1 MNNRV
6 KRLILFAQAVAGDIK
21 ALKLKIGNTDTL
33 VTDDKTST
41 VNAINE
47 VAGSSKEIKDSIE
60 KFKTEIG
67 INSEIAEANDISVN
81 PFELL
86 VPFIKNQISSG
97 QTSDNEYSEAVY
109 YIPKNTRTIKYL
121 LNGTLSSNL
130 GIKIKQ
136 GAFEKFVHFTSPI
149 EDNFE
154 LPAEIDTSKEYTINK
169 YDVFGHYLNT
179 YKIVPQE
186 QFFKNNNVADL
197 INNFNNIIGIEQF
210 KDNNYLGMNQV
221 VIADENETNKIKTL
235 LSQIDLTVPINYKKY
250 IFLNKNLTKYYNFR
264 TESWE
269 NTTDFT
275 NRSLLDDI
283 LSAYFN
289 DTDNKILMSN
299 DANLEEIYTSVLTKN
314 IYFINKQNFLSQE
327 KIEEKYKA
335 SERALTNALY
345 IDYNTKEYFNP
356 ITRTWDSLGDK
367 YNPQIKPF
375 VYNKYIN
382 TLKKANDNNINYY
395 NGESNIYTPY
405 SETSDL
411 APLIG
416 FVDNENNLECNISHI
431 YNNLPVILNI
441 NGTKFYDYILTKTW
455 VDRWD
460 TMQDAINSIL
470 QTNTYKK
477 AIIPLKNKIDKL
489 NTVMDT
495 IDLTKTLEFTGNT
508 ETELNNAL
516 IDKDILIIN
525 AKTFNSFNLDNI
537 SNLQNVKL
545 INLYD
550 DYLATNKVKKLHNKI
565 IVANTNWGS
574 SNETITDLL
583 KYMNSNTDTLFL
595 SLIDNTNNPQLNHPT
610 NDNVTNQQD
619 IIHRYQ
625 AKESPESFYY
635 NSIIVSKKL
644 KDTKFAPLL
653 TKLTYTPHTIIDHL

>member
-1 MNNRV
+1 MTRIE
-6 KRLILFAQAVAGDIK
+6 RLKLLASAIAGDFK
-21 ALKLKIGNTDTL
+21 SLRLKLGNTDEL
-33 VTDDKTST
+33 ITDDKTSA

-67 INSEIAEANDISVN
+67 INSEIVAANNISVN

-86 VPFIKNQISSG
+86 VPFIKNQISG
-97 QTSDNEYSEAVY
+97 QTSDNKYNEMVY

-121 LNGTLSSNL
+121 LNGTLSLNS

-136 GAFEKFVHFTSPI
+136 GAFEKFVHFTSPV

-210 KDNNYLGMNQV
+210 KDNNYPEINKV
-221 VIADENETNKIKTL
+221 VIADENEINKIKTL
-235 LSQIDLTVPINYKKY
+235 LSQIDLTAPTNYKKY

-264 TESWE
+264 TESWK

-275 NRSLLDDI
+275 NRSLFDDI

-314 IYFINKQNFLSQE
+314 ICFINKQNFLSQE

-335 SERALTNALY
+335 SERALTDALY

-395 NGESNIYTPY
+395 SGESNIYNIY
-405 SETSDL
+405 SKTSDI
-411 APLIG
+411 ASLIN
-416 FVDNENNLECNISHI
+416 FIDNENNLECNISHI
-431 YNNLPVILNI
+431 YNSLPVILNI

-455 VDRWD
+455 VDTWD

-516 IDKDILIIN
+516 INKDILIIN

-545 INLYD
+545 INLYN
-550 DYLATNKVKKLHNKI
+550 DYLDTNKVKKLHNKI
-565 IVANTNWGS
+565 IVANTNWDS

-610 NDNVTNQQD
+610 NDNVTNQQY

-625 AKESPESFYY
+625 TKESPESFYY
-635 NSIIVSKKL
+635 NSIIVNKKL

-653 TKLTYTPHTIIDHL
+653 TKLTYTPYKIDHL

>member
-1 MNNRV
+1 MTRIE
-6 KRLILFAQAVAGDIK
+6 RLKLLASAIAGDFK
-21 ALKLKIGNTDTL
+21 SLRLKLGNTDEL
-33 VTDDKTST
+33 ITDDKTSA

-67 INSEIAEANDISVN
+67 INSEIIAANNISVN

-86 VPFIKNQISSG
+86 VPFIKNQISG
-97 QTSDNEYSEAVY
+97 QTSDNKYNENVY
-109 YIPKNTRTIKYL
+109 HIPKNTRTIKYL
-121 LNGTLSSNL
+121 LNGTLSLNS

-136 GAFEKFVHFTSPI
+136 GAFEKFVHFTSPV

-210 KDNNYLGMNQV
+210 KDNNYPEINQV
-221 VIADENETNKIKTL
+221 VIADENEINKIKTL
-235 LSQIDLTVPINYKKY
+235 LSQIDLTVPVNYKKY

-264 TESWE
+264 TESWK

-275 NRSLLDDI
+275 NRSLFDDI

-314 IYFINKQNFLSQE
+314 ICFINKQNFLSQE

-335 SERALTNALY
+335 SKRALTDALY

-395 NGESNIYTPY
+395 SGESNIYNIY
-405 SETSDL
+405 SETSDI
-411 APLIG
+411 ASLIN
-416 FVDNENNLECNISHI
+416 FIDNENNLECNISHI
-431 YNNLPVILNI
+431 YNSLPVILNI

-455 VDRWD
+455 VDTWD

-516 IDKDILIIN
+516 INKDILIIN

-545 INLYD
+545 INLYN

-565 IVANTNWGS
+565 IVANTNWDS

-610 NDNVTNQQD
+610 NDNVTNQQY

-625 AKESPESFYY
+625 TKESPESFYY
-635 NSIIVSKKL
+635 NSIIVNKKL

-653 TKLTYTPHTIIDHL
+653 TKLTYTPYKISHL

>member
-67 INSEIAEANDISVN
+67 INSEIATANNISVN

-86 VPFIKNQISSG
+86 VPFIKNQISNG
-97 QTSDNEYSEAVY
+97 QISDSEYNETVY
-109 YIPKNTRTIKYL
+109 FIPKNTRTIKYL
-121 LNGTLSSNL
+121 LNGTLSSNS

-136 GAFEKFVHFTSPI
+136 GTFEKFVHFTSPI

-210 KDNNYLGMNQV
+210 KDNNYLEMNQV
-221 VIADENETNKIKTL
+221 IIADENETNKIETL

-275 NRSLLDDI
+275 NRSLFDDI

-299 DANLEEIYTSVLTKN
+299 DVNLEEIYTNILTKN
-314 IYFINKQNFLSQE
+314 VYFINKQNFLSQE
-327 KIEEKYKA
+327 KIEEKYRA
-335 SERALTNALY
+335 SEHALTNALY
-345 IDYNTKEYFNP
+345 IDYNMKEYFNP
-356 ITRTWDSLGDK
+356 IIRTWDNLGDK
-367 YNPQIKPF
+367 YNQQIKPF

-395 NGESNIYTPY
+395 NGESNIYDIMY
-405 SETSDL
+405 SETSDP
-411 APLIG
+411 APLIS
-416 FVDNENNLECNISHI
+416 FVDNENNLECNISYI
-431 YNNLPVILNI
+431 YNSLPVILNI

-516 IDKDILIIN
+516 INKDILIIN

-595 SLIDNTNNPQLNHPT
+595 SLIDDTNNPQLKHPT
-610 NDNVTNQQD
+610 NDNVTNQKY
-619 IIHRYQ
+619 IIYRYQ
-625 AKESPESFYY
+625 TKESPESFYY
-635 NSIIVSKKL
+635 NSIIVNKKL

-653 TKLTYTPHTIIDHL
+653 TKLTYTPYNINPL

>member
-1 MNNRV
+1 MTRIE
-6 KRLILFAQAVAGDIK
+6 RLKLLSSAIAGDFK
-21 ALKLKIGNTDTL
+21 SLRLKLGNTDEL
-33 VTDDKTST
+33 VTDDKTSA
-41 VNAINE
+41 VKAINE
-47 VAGSSKEIKDSIE
+47 VANSSKEIKDSIE
-60 KFKTEIG
+60 KFKAEIG
-67 INSEIAEANDISVN
+67 INSEIAAANNISVN

-86 VPFIKNQISSG
+86 VPFIKDRISDG
-97 QTSDNEYSEAVY
+97 QTSDNEYSETVCF
-109 YIPKNTRTIKYL
+109 IPKNTRTIKYL
-121 LNGTLSSNL
+121 LNGTLSSNS

-197 INNFNNIIGIEQF
+197 INDFNNIIGIEQF
-210 KDNNYLGMNQV
+210 KDNNYLETNQV

-235 LSQIDLTVPINYKKY
+235 LSQIDLTAPIDYKKY

-275 NRSLLDDI
+275 NRSLFDDI

-299 DANLEEIYTSVLTKN
+299 DANLEKIYTSVLTKN
-314 IYFINKQNFLSQE
+314 VCFINKQNFLSQE

-335 SERALTNALY
+335 SKRALTNALY

-356 ITRTWDSLGDK
+356 ITRTWDNLGDK
-367 YNPQIKPF
+367 YNLQIKPF

-382 TLKKANDNNINYY
+382 TLKEANDNNINYY
-395 NGESNIYTPY
+395 NGESNIYNMY
-405 SETSDL
+405 SGTSDF

-431 YNNLPVILNI
+431 YNSLPVILNI

-455 VDRWD
+455 VDRWN

-495 IDLTKTLEFTGNT
+495 IDLTKTLDFTGNT

-516 IDKDILIIN
+516 INKDILIIN

-545 INLYD
+545 INLYN

-595 SLIDNTNNPQLNHPT
+595 SLIDNANNLQLNHPT

-625 AKESPESFYY
+625 TKESPESFYY

-653 TKLTYTPHTIIDHL
+653 TKLTYTPYSINNI

>member
-6 KRLILFAQAVAGDIK
+6 KRLKLFAQAVAGDIK

-67 INSEIAEANDISVN
+67 INSEIATANNISVN

-86 VPFIKNQISSG
+86 VPFIKSQISYG
-97 QTSDNEYSEAVY
+97 QTSDNEYSETVY
-109 YIPKNTRTIKYL
+109 FIPKNTRTIKYL
-121 LNGTLSSNL
+121 LNGTLSFYS

-149 EDNFE
+149 KDNLE

-210 KDNNYLGMNQV
+210 KDNNYPKMNQV

-235 LSQIDLTVPINYKKY
+235 LSQIDLTAPINYKKY

-275 NRSLLDDI
+275 NRSLFDDI

-299 DANLEEIYTSVLTKN
+299 DANLEEIYTGILTKN
-314 IYFINKQNFLSQE
+314 VYFINKQNFLSQE

-335 SERALTNALY
+335 SERTLTNALY

-356 ITRTWDSLGDK
+356 ITKTWDSLGDK

-375 VYNKYIN
+375 VYNRYIN
-382 TLKKANDNNINYY
+382 TLKEANDNDINYY
-395 NGESNIYTPY
+395 NGESNIYTMY

-411 APLIG
+411 APLIS

-431 YNNLPVILNI
+431 YNSLPVILNI

-516 IDKDILIIN
+516 INKDILIID

-610 NDNVTNQQD
+610 NDNVTNKQY
-619 IIHRYQ
+619 IIHKYQ
-625 AKESPESFYY
+625 TKESPESFYY
-635 NSIIVSKKL
+635 NSIIVNKKL

-653 TKLTYTPHTIIDHL
+653 TKLTYTPNNIYNI

>member
-67 INSEIAEANDISVN
+67 INSEIATANNISVN

-86 VPFIKNQISSG
+86 VPFIKNQISNG
-97 QTSDNEYSEAVY
+97 QTSDNEYSETVY

-136 GAFEKFVHFTSPI
+136 GTFEKFVHFTSPI

-179 YKIVPQE
+179 CKIVPQE

-210 KDNNYLGMNQV
+210 KEDNYPDINQI

-235 LSQIDLTVPINYKKY
+235 LSEIDLAAPINYKKY

-264 TESWE
+264 TDSWK

-289 DTDNKILMSN
+289 DTNNKILMSN
-299 DANLEEIYTSVLTKN
+299 DANLEEIYINVLTKN
-314 IYFINKQNFLSQE
+314 IYLINKQNFLSQE
-327 KIEEKYKA
+327 KIEEKYMA
-335 SERALTNALY
+335 SEKVLTNGLY

-367 YNPQIKPF
+367 YSPQIKPF
-375 VYNKYIN
+375 VYSKYIN

-395 NGESNIYTPY
+395 NGESNIYTTY

-411 APLIG
+411 APLIS

-431 YNNLPVILNI
+431 YNSLPVILNI

-489 NTVMDT
+489 NTVIDT
-495 IDLTKTLEFTGNT
+495 IDITKTLEFTGNT

-545 INLYD
+545 INLYN
-550 DYLATNKVKKLHNKI
+550 DYLAQDKVKKLHNKI

-574 SNETITDLL
+574 RNETIIDLL

-595 SLIDNTNNPQLNHPT
+595 SLIDNTNNPQLTHHT
-610 NDNVTNQQD
+610 NDYVTNQQY
-619 IIHRYQ
+619 IIHKYQ
-625 AKESPESFYY
+625 TKEGPESFYY

-653 TKLTYTPHTIIDHL
+653 TKLTYTPYNIDHL